1 MRPLYTLLI
10 ILMQFIGISKSESN
24 TISEPISIPVVV
36 DEINSLDCIDPS
48 LINPDAICFFIYD
61 PVCGC
66 NEVTYSN
73 DCVAENNGVLI
84 FEKGS
89 CN

>member
-1 MRPLYTLLI
+1 M
-10 ILMQFIGISKSESN
+10 
-24 TISEPISIPVVV
+24 
-36 DEINSLDCIDPS
+36 
-48 LINPDAICFFIYD
+48 IYD

-73 DCVAENNGVLI
+73 ECVAENNGVLI

-89 CN
+89 CG

>member
-1 MRPLYTLLI
+1 MKIFSSNITTLILSLVTPLLACC
-10 ILMQFIGISKSESN
+10 
-24 TISEPISIPVVV
+24 EPINESQN
-36 DEINSLDCIDPS
+36 DSDCIDES
-48 LINPDAICFFIYD
+48 LIDSTVVCYMIYD

-66 NEVTYSN
+66 NQVTYSN
-73 DCVAENNGVLI
+73 DCVAENNGVLF

>member
-1 MRPLYTLLI
+1 MKVICNNITIVILSLI
-10 ILMQFIGISKSESN
+10 ISFSACSE
-24 TISEPISIPVVV
+24 TI
-36 DEINSLDCIDPS
+36 DENNESYCIDKS
-48 LINPDAICFFIYD
+48 LIDSSAVCYMIYD

-73 DCVAENNGVLI
+73 ECVAENNGVLI

>member
-1 MRPLYTLLI
+1 MPVFLYC
-10 ILMQFIGISKSESN
+10 
-24 TISEPISIPVVV
+24 EPINESPN
-36 DEINSLDCIDPS
+36 DAGCIDEN
-48 LINPDAICFFIYD
+48 LIDSSAICYMIYD

-66 NEVTYSN
+66 NQVTYSN
-73 DCVAENNGVLI
+73 DCIAENNGVLI

>member
-1 MRPLYTLLI
+1 MKVLSNNITIVFLSSIIPLLTYC
-10 ILMQFIGISKSESN
+10 
-24 TISEPISIPVVV
+24 EPINESSN
-36 DEINSLDCIDPS
+36 DSDCIDES
-48 LINPDAICFFIYD
+48 LIDSSAVCYMIYD

-73 DCVAENNGVLI
+73 DCVAENNGILI

>member
-1 MRPLYTLLI
+1 MPVFLYCEP
-10 ILMQFIGISKSESN
+10 FNESPN
-24 TISEPISIPVVV
+24 
-36 DEINSLDCIDPS
+36 DAGCIDEN
-48 LINPDAICFFIYD
+48 LIDSSAICYEIYD

-66 NEVTYSN
+66 NQLTYPN
-73 DCVAENNGVLI
+73 DCIAENNGVII

>member
-1 MRPLYTLLI
+1 MPVFLYC
-10 ILMQFIGISKSESN
+10 
-24 TISEPISIPVVV
+24 EPINESPN
-36 DEINSLDCIDPS
+36 DAGCIDEN
-48 LINPDAICFFIYD
+48 LIDSSAVCYMIYD

-66 NEVTYSN
+66 NQVTYSN
-73 DCVAENNGVLI
+73 DCIAENNGVLI

>member
-1 MRPLYTLLI
+1 MKVFSNNRTILIFSLI
-10 ILMQFIGISKSESN
+10 ISLFECCEPNNESPN
-24 TISEPISIPVVV
+24 DS
-36 DEINSLDCIDPS
+36 DCIEES
-48 LINPDAICFFIYD
+48 LIDSSAICYMIYD

-66 NEVTYSN
+66 NQVTYSN